1 MKLAMPRL
9 RPTGTDGGANA
20 ECYDTAPLTVVGE
33 PGTILN
39 WPAGRSGGRDSVTVT
54 AEVRAKRF
62 ADGRVEE
69 ERYTATAHAADRS
82 PRALLAALAEGF
94 AALDADPG
102 NDERVIVEVRVV
114 A

>member
-9 RPTGTDGGANA
+9 RPTGTDGGADS
-20 ECYDTAPLTVVGE
+20 ECYETSRLAVVGE
-33 PGTILN
+33 PGKVLN
-39 WPAGRSGGRDSVTVT
+39 WPAGRSGGRDTVTVS

-69 ERYTATAHAADRS
+69 ERYTATAIAADRS
-82 PRALLAALAEGF
+82 PRSILAALAEGF

-102 NDERVIVEVRVV
+102 QDERVIVEVRVV